1 MMQDDFDFLPIFS
14 FPTYVSYY
22 CPDGLVTDNFEEAKA
37 HGYGT
42 VGNRSASFGHRD
54 AFETFDHSVLPVIT
68 GICMTLERLGGGYLL
83 EYYIEEKEKFFAHE
97 VWYNSKNIEN
107 GKLKPLVGTAQNP
120 YNYIDQGEDIYIFER
135 DGYVM
140 VLSAMNW
147 EAYSDMFTGFKV
159 KKEEF
164 YEAFSKMD
172 FPIPRS

>member
-14 FPTYVSYY
+14 FPIYVSYY

-42 VGNRSASFGHRD
+42 VGNRSASFGH
-54 AFETFDHSVLPVIT
+54 SVLPVIT
-68 GICMTLERLGGGYLL
+68 GIRMTLERLGGGYLL
-83 EYYIEEKEKFFAHE
+83 EYYTEEKEKFFAHE

-164 YEAFSKMD
+164 YEAFRKMD
-172 FPIPRS
+172 FPMPRS

>member
-1 MMQDDFDFLPIFS
+1 MQDNFDFLPIFS
-14 FPTYVSYY
+14 FPTYVTYY
-22 CPDGLVTDNFEEAKA
+22 CEGGFMTDDLKEAKK

-42 VGNRSASFGHRD
+42 NGNRSASFGHRD

-68 GICMTLERLGGGYLL
+68 GISMTLESLGGGYLL
-83 EYYIEEKEKFFAHE
+83 TYYTDEKEKFFVHE

-135 DGYVM
+135 EGYVM

-164 YEAFSKMD
+164 YKAWDKME
-172 FPIPRS
+172 FPMPRS

>member
-1 MMQDDFDFLPIFS
+1 MQDDYNFLPIFL
-14 FPTYVSYY
+14 FPTYVNYY
-22 CPDGLVTDNFEEAKA
+22 CPDGLVTDNLEEAKA
-37 HGYGT
+37 HGYGLG
-42 VGNRSASFGHRD
+42 GNKSTSFGHGD
-54 AFETFDHSVLPVIT
+54 AFETFDHSVLPVMT
-68 GICMTLERLGGGYLL
+68 GIHMTLDRLGGVYLL
-83 EYYIEEKEKFFAHE
+83 AYYTKEMEKFFVHE

-107 GKLKPLVGTAQNP
+107 GKLKPLVGTAKNP

-164 YEAFSKMD
+164 YEAFGKMD
-172 FPIPRS
+172 FPMPRS